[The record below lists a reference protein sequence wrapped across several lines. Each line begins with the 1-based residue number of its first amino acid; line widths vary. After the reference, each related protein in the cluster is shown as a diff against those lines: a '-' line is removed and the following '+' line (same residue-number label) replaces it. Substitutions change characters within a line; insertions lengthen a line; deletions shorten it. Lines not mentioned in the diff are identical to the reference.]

1 MAKAYSSDG
10 LINYATRNFS
20 NFVKELYEDD
30 PHSFPYLDC
39 TNAFFKK
46 LYDDYGI
53 KFNPNI
59 IDPSLDEY
67 IDYEIYTNTFP
78 EIKPENY
85 ESKK

>member
-1 MAKAYSSDG
+1 MAKAYSSDD

-67 IDYEIYTNTFP
+67 IDYEIYLSCGFP
-78 EIKPENY
+78 QK
-85 ESKK
+85 